1 MDLCALFKY
10 VLELHVYDK
19 AKVFEEHWISQ
30 VHNIPY
36 FWNKLVDIIDRSV
49 FRHIFVSEAN
59 KLGIKNVETF
69 DLSVAF
75 ENSKT
80 KWKVELMTKCAN
92 HIASFHVRRCIKEP
106 KLVKW
111 NGKAMVLQWKLIG
124 LDIRKQLD
132 TLKLK
137 SANKLRHA

>member
-49 FRHIFVSEAN
+49 FRHIFVSEAY
-59 KLGIKNVETF
+59 KLGIINVETF

-111 NGKAMVLQWKLIG
+111 NGNAMVLQWKLIS